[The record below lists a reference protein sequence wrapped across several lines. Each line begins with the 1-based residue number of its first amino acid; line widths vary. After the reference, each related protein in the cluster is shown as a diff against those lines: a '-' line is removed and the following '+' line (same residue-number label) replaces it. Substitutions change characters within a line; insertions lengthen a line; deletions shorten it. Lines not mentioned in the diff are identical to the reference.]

1 MVTIQKWS
9 VTGVMTIPV
18 INATINFSTGPS
30 FAQAM
35 LINQGIL
42 GTNVFADAAA
52 VIVDVSDQVDTIKT
66 SRGRNATSDVFQT
79 GTLSLR
85 IVDENGD
92 FNPQNTAGPYYN
104 LLSPMRKVQI
114 TATYDGVT
122 YPIFSGFITGYDT
135 VTPRN
140 AGELAYT
147 TITAVDAMRLAQNAQ
162 ISTVTG
168 AAAGNLSGTRV
179 NQILDQIAWPSTMR
193 DVDAGLTTLQADP
206 GTARTA
212 LAAMQT
218 ATTSEYGSIYVNASG
233 SFVFQDRTVTVSS
246 VANTPTVF
254 NDDGTNIAYSNAV
267 WKLDDTLIF
276 NSASITATGLAT
288 QTATNTASIDKY
300 FIHSYNQ
307 QNLLMQTT
315 TVAKDYALAYVAS
328 RAETS
333 IRCDLLELDLYTNNY
348 DLGIKAA
355 LGLDFFDNVTITTN
369 QPGASAI
376 TKTLQVF
383 GVSMY
388 IRPNNWKVSFT
399 TLEPIID
406 GFIIGTQY
414 GVLGTNVFSY

>member
-1 MVTIQKWS
+1 
-9 VTGVMTIPV
+9 MTIPV
-18 INATINFSTGPS
+18 INAIINFSTGPA

-35 LINQGIL
+35 IIDQGIL
-42 GTNVFADAAA
+42 GTNVFADTAA
-52 VIVDVSDQVDTIKT
+52 VIVDVSNQVDTIST
-66 SRGRNATSDVFQT
+66 SRGRNAASDVFQT
-79 GTLSLR
+79 GTMSLR

-122 YPIFSGFITGYDT
+122 YPIFSGFITGYNT

-147 TITAVDAMRLAQNAQ
+147 TITAVDALRLAQNAQ

-168 AAAGNLSGTRV
+168 ATAGDLSGTRI
-179 NQILDQIAWPSTMR
+179 NEILDQIAWPATMR
-193 DVDAGLTTLQADP
+193 DVDAGLTTMQADP

-218 ATTSEYGSIYVNASG
+218 VSTSEYGSLYVNASG

-254 NDDGTNIAYSNAV
+254 NDDGTDIAYSNAV

-288 QTATNTASIDKY
+288 QTATNATSIAKY

-315 TVAKDYALAYVAS
+315 AVALDYARAYVAS
-328 RAETS
+328 RQETT
-333 IRCDLLELDLYTNNY
+333 IRCDLLELDLYTDNY

-355 LGLDFFDNVTITTN
+355 LGLDFFDNVTVTTN
-369 QPGASAI
+369 QPGVSTI

-406 GFIIGTQY
+406 GFIIGSTLY